1 MPNSQKPTITP
12 EHHERF
18 AQIMQTPTRPNTP
31 KIADSTQPS
40 KVSALLASLPKPK
53 GIGNKMFVFTG
64 KKKIVLEAGGKQ
76 EVETV
81 KTVDAPALK
90 TPDSTKHTE
99 NTKPEENSK
108 SAEAKKPEDKKDKK
122 EGAKKSGGAK
132 AFLVIALIVFLGA
145 WALFWLYFLEF
156 I

>member
-1 MPNSQKPTITP
+1 MPNPQKPVITP
-12 EHHERF
+12 QHHERF
-18 AQIMQTPTRPNTP
+18 AQIMQTPTRPNAP
-31 KIADSTQPS
+31 KISDSAQPS

-76 EVETV
+76 EVEQV

-90 TPDSTKHTE
+90 PDAKHTDS
-99 NTKPEENSK
+99 TKPEENSK
-108 SAEAKKPEDKKDKK
+108 SAEVKKPNDPKDKK
-122 EGAKKSGGAK
+122 EVPQKSGGAK